1 MSTEPVPPPRV
12 GRRADPQVPHITE
25 TLLKVNTPRPTAA
38 VFSTAWPAMLLVL
51 SAAFLFAML
60 FPVLGVLLL
69 VTAPPA
75 VVVAFAVAAFKARK
89 IRLTVTDE
97 VVRVSNGK
105 AGYACDR
112 SQVRSALLVSKLK
125 RRVLA
130 PRTTDLFLLD
140 DAGRSVMMLSGRLWP
155 AAVLEQVIDI
165 VTPNDVQRLPGPESL
180 ASVQTRFPRILM
192 GPGSS
197 PGR

>member
-1 MSTEPVPPPRV
+1 MSNEPVPPPRV
-12 GRRADPQVPHITE
+12 GRRADPQVPHTTT
-25 TLLKVNTPRPTAA
+25 TLLKVNTPRPTGA
-38 VFSTAWPAMLLVL
+38 VFGRAWPVIVLTLLVC
-51 SAAFLFAML
+51 FLFASF
-60 FPVLGVLLL
+60 FPSLGTLLL

-75 VVVAFAVAAFKARK
+75 VLIAFAVAAIKARR

-112 SQVRSALLVSKLK
+112 SQVQSALLVSKLR

-140 DAGRSVMMLSGRLWP
+140 GEGASVMMLSGRLWP
-155 AAVLEQVIDI
+155 PGVLEQVIDI
-165 VTPNDVQRLPGPESL
+165 VTPNEVQRLPGPASL
-180 ASVQTRFPRILM
+180 TSLQTRFPRILKR
-192 GPGSS
+192 PGGS
-197 PGR
+197 RIN

>member
-1 MSTEPVPPPRV
+1 MQARTARCRGADGRIGIAAGSVAACPTSPSRRPASGAAADPPVPR
-12 GRRADPQVPHITE
+12 TTK

-38 VFSTAWPAMLLVL
+38 VFSTAWPAILLVL
-51 SAAFLFAML
+51 VVAFLFAML

-75 VVVAFAVAAFKARK
+75 VLIAFAVAAFKARK

-112 SQVRSALLVSKLK
+112 AAGAVGAAGVETEATGAGTANDRPL
-125 RRVLA
+125 
-130 PRTTDLFLLD
+130 P
-140 DAGRSVMMLSGRLWP
+140 AGR
-155 AAVLEQVIDI
+155 
-165 VTPNDVQRLPGPESL
+165 
-180 ASVQTRFPRILM
+180 
-192 GPGSS
+192 
-197 PGR
+197 